1 MIRDELVEL
10 VDNFGDERRT
20 EICESKLD
28 LTAEDLITEEDRV
41 VTILIGGYAKSQP
54 LDTYQAQRRGGM
66 GKSATTVK
74 DEDFVEHLL
83 IENTHNTILL
93 FSNVGKVYWL
103 KVFHI
108 PVASRNSVVDQ

>member
-1 MIRDELVEL
+1 
-10 VDNFGDERRT
+10 
-20 EICESKLD
+20 
-28 LTAEDLITEEDRV
+28 
-41 VTILIGGYAKSQP
+41 
-54 LDTYQAQRRGGM
+54 M

-108 PVASRNSVVDQ
+108 PVAVEIRVVDQ